1 MLTGTTVGI
10 SQTLGWTG
18 AEGVRGW
25 LLLPPVG
32 WGLVPKAPFQRL
44 QPAGR
49 RLELPAAARACQDYQ
64 GARVGA
70 WRLRLAGHTGLLQ
83 ASRRTNPFTWSPGKC
98 QPG

>member
-18 AEGVRGW
+18 AEGARGW

-64 GARVGA
+64 GAPGGSLEVKAGRAPGA
-70 WRLRLAGHTGLLQ
+70 FAKKLLVQLPTCPATG
-83 ASRRTNPFTWSPGKC
+83 A
-98 QPG
+98 